1 MIDTLKDP
9 RAYLQKRV
17 ALFTGVAWPLFTVV
31 LLADSASS
39 LWAGAFEEESILS
52 STRVAPLAIAISNA
66 SVWVYT
72 RRGERPAWACRTLEL
87 ATMAVGA
94 GMTSMLPLIPPV
106 EGAGGAMGLFIAVP
120 FGVVIMLRAAI
131 IPSSAWLSVAVGLIW
146 GGVMTATSTIGWEGI
161 SITIPGQP
169 NDQQWLMPLVLNL
182 YATLAFAF
190 VAGVV
195 SHVVFGLQT
204 QVREAM
210 QLGQYTLVSKI
221 GEGGM
226 GVVYRARH
234 AMMQRPTAIKLL
246 SGSESSELQM
256 ARFEREVQL
265 TARLSHP
272 NTITIFDYGRTD
284 DGTFYYAMELLDGA
298 SLKRI
303 VDVAGA
309 QPPERVVQI
318 LLHVAG
324 ALEEAHGAGLIH
336 RDIKPANIIL
346 CSQGGKPDVAKL
358 LDFGLV
364 KDVVS
369 DEDTSLTFDGTVAGT
384 PLFMAPETLTSSGNS
399 DGRSDIYSLGAVGYF
414 LLTGEHVFPGTSVVE
429 VCGHHQ
435 HSKPMPPS
443 ERLGKSVPNDLERLV
458 LECLAKDPND
468 RPRSA
473 GDLSERLKQCSAAG
487 NWRARDAR
495 EWWDEYGDAIAMP
508 AEDTGDD
515 VKTVGVNLARVGA

>member
-1 MIDTLKDP
+1 MTDTLKNP

-17 ALFTGVAWPLFTVV
+17 ALFTGVSWAFFTVV
-31 LLADSASS
+31 LLIDWSVPEME
-39 LWAGAFEEESILS
+39 GESILP
-52 STRVAPLAIAISNA
+52 STQIASLVMAISNVA
-66 SVWVYT
+66 VWVYT
-72 RRGERPAWACRTLEL
+72 RRGERPAWACRTLDL

-106 EGAGGAMGLFIAVP
+106 EGAGGAMGLFMTVP
-120 FGVVIMLRAAI
+120 FGVVILLRAAI
-131 IPSSAWLSVAVGLIW
+131 IPSSAWLSIAVGLIW

-169 NDQQWLMPLVLNL
+169 NDQQWLMPLVLNG

-190 VAGVV
+190 VAGVI

-204 QVREAM
+204 KVREAM

-246 SGSESSELQM
+246 SVRESSELQL

-284 DGTFYYAMELLDGA
+284 EGTFYYAMELLDGA
-298 SLKRI
+298 SLQRVI
-303 VDVAGA
+303 DVVGA

-346 CSQGGKPDVAKL
+346 CTQGGKPDVAKL

-364 KDVVS
+364 KEIVTN
-369 DEDTSLTFDGTVAGT
+369 EDANLTSDGTVTGT
-384 PLFMAPETLTSSGNS
+384 PLYMAPETLTASSNS
-399 DGRSDIYSLGAVGYF
+399 DGRSDIYSLGAVAYV
-414 LLTGEHVFPGTSVVE
+414 LLTGEHVFPGTSLVE
-429 VCGHHQ
+429 ICGHHL

-443 ERLGKSVPNDLERLV
+443 ERLGKSLPDDLERLV
-458 LECLAKDPND
+458 LDCLAKDPND
-468 RPRSA
+468 RPQSA

-487 NWRARDAR
+487 NWRTHDAH

-508 AEDTGDD
+508 AEDAGDD
-515 VKTVGVNLARVGA
+515 VKTVGVNPARVGA